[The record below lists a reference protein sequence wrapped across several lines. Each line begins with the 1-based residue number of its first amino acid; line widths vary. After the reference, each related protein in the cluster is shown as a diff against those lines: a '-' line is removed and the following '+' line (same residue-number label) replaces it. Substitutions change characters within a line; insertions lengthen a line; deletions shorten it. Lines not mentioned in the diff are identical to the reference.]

1 MGPEGVE
8 LFPELVE
15 FSLLGS
21 VIGGRWPRGFG
32 FEGSVHTLV
41 TAILLRFAGFDEFGV
56 DTESDPPSGQTR
68 ESSEGMGGKRYAVIG
83 TDAVRQAELF
93 E

>member
-1 MGPEGVE
+1 MRSEGVE
-8 LFPELVE
+8 LISEAVE
-15 FSLLGS
+15 FSLLS
-21 VIGGRWPRGFG
+21 TVIGGGRSRGFG

-68 ESSEGMGGKRYAVIG
+68 ESSEGIGGKRYAVIG